1 MTIIFIIIGTD
12 IPKWYIPPETQSS
25 HLLPPCTVSMFNYN
39 EHKRVDDDWHSVPF
53 YSGIDGYK
61 LYLRVDA
68 DGYDT
73 YKGTHV
79 SVYAG
84 ITKGENDERL
94 QWPFNGEIT
103 IELLNWR
110 EDKGHVEK
118 IIDHYN
124 APIDRRKRVTDAGR
138 ADPRGHPDFI
148 SFADL
153 GYNPNANTEYLHN
166 DTLCFRV
173 SKVII
178 HTGNKTYC
186 ILYNITYMYT
196 YRPFVVT

>member
-1 MTIIFIIIGTD
+1 M
-12 IPKWYIPPETQSS
+12 Y
-25 HLLPPCTVSMFNYN
+25 NYN
-39 EHKRVDDDWHSVPF
+39 EHKRVGDQWFSVPF

-61 LYLRVDA
+61 LYVCVDA

-79 SVYAG
+79 SVYVG
-84 ITKGENDERL
+84 IMEGENDERL

-124 APIDRRKRVTDAGR
+124 APIDHRTRVTEGQR
-138 ADPRGHPDFI
+138 ALPRGYDFI

-153 GYNPNANTEYLHN
+153 HYNPNNKTEYLHN

-186 ILYNITYMYT
+186 ILYKNNKKH
-196 YRPFVVT
+196 FQ

>member
-1 MTIIFIIIGTD
+1 M
-12 IPKWYIPPETQSS
+12 Y
-25 HLLPPCTVSMFNYN
+25 NYN
-39 EHKRVDDDWHSVPF
+39 EHKRVGDQWFSVPF

-61 LYLRVDA
+61 LYVCVDA

-79 SVYAG
+79 SVYVG
-84 ITKGENDERL
+84 IMEGENDERL

-124 APIDRRKRVTDAGR
+124 APIDCRTRVTEGQR
-138 ADPRGHPDFI
+138 ALPRGYDFI

-153 GYNPNANTEYLHN
+153 HYNPNNKTEYLHN

>member
-1 MTIIFIIIGTD
+1 
-12 IPKWYIPPETQSS
+12 
-25 HLLPPCTVSMFNYN
+25 MFNYN
-39 EHKRVDDDWHSVPF
+39 EHKRVDDIWYSVPF

-124 APIDRRKRVTDAGR
+124 AQIDRRRRVTEGER
-138 ADPRGHPDFI
+138 ALPRGYDFI

-153 GYNPNANTEYLHN
+153 HYSPNNNTEYLHN
-166 DTLCFRV
+166 DTLCFIV